1 MVRQRSAKPPSP
13 VQIWM
18 PPPEYFHA
26 SPFRICGSNSVVE
39 CNLAKVEVA
48 GSNPVSRS
56 IFFTPHCGSNS
67 AVECQLPKL
76 KVAGSNPVS
85 RSRILRGEKPY
96 KRMAYDE
103 NRKPFLRLWC
113 GFGCDY
119 SVIGTKLVQNISESI
134 LYPSHIIMPSKARI
148 IGNLTYYSETIKIK
162 PAQKTTQEQ
171 KKLSRARRRNR
182 VTLCIPNSTIL
193 MNVRMPST

>member
-1 MVRQRSAKPPSP
+1 
-13 VQIWM
+13 
-18 PPPEYFHA
+18 
-26 SPFRICGSNSVVE
+26 
-39 CNLAKVEVA
+39 
-48 GSNPVSRS
+48 
-56 IFFTPHCGSNS
+56 
-67 AVECQLPKL
+67 
-76 KVAGSNPVS
+76 
-85 RSRILRGEKPY
+85 
-96 KRMAYDE
+96 MAYDE

-193 MNVRMPST
+193 MNVRMPSTEFVINFFHVHITPIMNAALPPYHKYKTLILLF